1 MIRFAVF
8 TDLHY
13 DHIPDGDRR
22 IKEFLDAVRLKNPD
36 FIMSLGDLC
45 YPAAEN
51 RKVMGVSNKLCITC
65 RLFDTPLF

>member
-51 RKVMGVSNKLCITC
+51 RKVIDALEQFGV
-65 RLFDTPLF
+65 PV